1 MTHKLEDTIDV
12 ILKTRD
18 LKSQAEGLDTAANII
33 MDKATRYFKNGL
45 DADAALLRSV
55 AIDIKEKST
64 QIKTLIAME
73 NLEHA
78 CTKAWQE
85 LEKLANGKGV

>member
-1 MTHKLEDTIDV
+1 MNHKVEDALEV
-12 ILKTRD
+12 ILKARD
-18 LKSQAEGLDTAANII
+18 LNSQADGLDSAAEIV

-64 QIKTLIAME
+64 QIKTSIAME

-78 CTKAWQE
+78 CTKAWE
-85 LEKLANGKGV
+85 EIEKLANCKSV

>member
-12 ILKTRD
+12 ILKARD
-18 LKSQAEGLDTAANII
+18 LKSQADGLDTAANII

-64 QIKTLIAME
+64 QIKTSIAME

-78 CTKAWQE
+78 CTKAWE
-85 LEKLANGKGV
+85 EIEKLANCKGV

>member
-1 MTHKLEDTIDV
+1 MNHKVEDALEV
-12 ILKTRD
+12 ILKAID
-18 LKSQAEGLDTAANII
+18 LKSQADGLDTATNII

-55 AIDIKEKST
+55 TIDIKEKSMQT
-64 QIKTLIAME
+64 KTSIAME

-78 CTKAWQE
+78 CEKAWE
-85 LEKLANGKGV
+85 EIEKLANCKSV

>member
-1 MTHKLEDTIDV
+1 MNHRLEDAMDV
-12 ILKTRD
+12 ILKARD
-18 LKSQAEGLDTAANII
+18 LKSQADGLDTAANII
-33 MDKATRYFKNGL
+33 MDKAAGYFKNGS

-73 NLEHA
+73 NLEHG

-85 LEKLANGKGV
+85 IEKLANGKSV